1 MNAPIGTAAL
11 DSGDNADDAESNDDD
26 DDDDDP
32 VSDGGGGD
40 VWPFSKAVA

>member
-11 DSGDNADDAESNDDD
+11 DNGDNADDAESD

-32 VSDGGGGD
+32 MSDGGGD
-40 VWPFSKAVA
+40 VWPFSKAAA